1 VAFDVGAY
9 DHREPLLIDP
19 VVSYASYVGGSGDDS
34 AMAVAVDGQGSA
46 YIAGFTASP
55 DFPAP
60 NAIQAASPNA
70 ANPAVFVTKLDAAG
84 ANLLYST
91 YIGGSAGQVAMGIA
105 VDTNGSA
112 YVTGVTCSADFPLM
126 QPIQGAPG
134 TKDVSA
140 CPPTGIVSDAADA
153 FVLKLDPTGS
163 TLVYSS
169 YLGGSAEDAGRAI
182 AVDSGGNA
190 YVAGYTS
197 SLDFPVQNALQSQ
210 RGGARDAFIAKV
222 SADGSTLL
230 YSTYLGGR
238 STDVANAIAVDASG
252 AVYVTGLT
260 YGPFPTQ
267 NPLQKSLAGGKDAF
281 VSKISPDGSTLVY
294 STYLGGESDDFGL
307 AIAVDT
313 NGSAYVTGATGSA
326 SFPTQG
332 ALQPKFGAANLLGA
346 DAFVSKLSP
355 DGSKLLYSTF
365 LGGRGTD
372 VGTAIAVAPDGSAY
386 VAGET
391 DSVDFPATAA
401 IQPAIAGLNDGF
413 IVKLNSAG
421 SALSYSTFL
430 GGSGYDTITAIALDP
445 SGLYIA
451 GASVSTDFPVTSG
464 SYQQTNLGQ
473 TDALVAKIVENSQ

>member
-1 VAFDVGAY
+1 
-9 DHREPLLIDP
+9 
-19 VVSYASYVGGSGDDS
+19 
-34 AMAVAVDGQGSA
+34 
-46 YIAGFTASP
+46 
-55 DFPAP
+55 
-60 NAIQAASPNA
+60 
-70 ANPAVFVTKLDAAG
+70 
-84 ANLLYST
+84 
-91 YIGGSAGQVAMGIA
+91 
-105 VDTNGSA
+105 
-112 YVTGVTCSADFPLM
+112 
-126 QPIQGAPG
+126 
-134 TKDVSA
+134 
-140 CPPTGIVSDAADA
+140 
-153 FVLKLDPTGS
+153 
-163 TLVYSS
+163 
-169 YLGGSAEDAGRAI
+169 
-182 AVDSGGNA
+182 
-190 YVAGYTS
+190 
-197 SLDFPVQNALQSQ
+197 LDFPVQNALQSQ